1 MIILV
6 RKRILKEFQSI
17 SDEQQNEK
25 KRLDKAINDI
35 EEISKSQTE
44 IQKKPEE
51 SNDDFDFLKLFD
63 KNIALGE
70 KSIEK
75 KNSIEINI
83 EEKKKIEFQAER
95 INSFNKT
102 SDIEISKPL
111 GFPPQLKNGVGLSL
125 DNKINSD
132 VDIQKPLGFP
142 PQIKTTDIGFNMN
155 HNPSFQTPVKQESGS
170 NFNKDIA
177 SGFLANSNT
186 KKSHNPFEEMLSADK
201 NTFNDLGK
209 NFASG
214 MKNNSFN
221 SGMDQIPNIM
231 NVNPVVGNFFSNN
244 IQREITGIAIKTIEK
259 NPEKMFDFVD
269 DLIKP
274 QEKNPFQAF
283 SASKF
288 NFVDEKKQGNS
299 ATLKGPFEN
308 SFDLI

>member
-1 MIILV
+1 M
-6 RKRILKEFQSI
+6 
-17 SDEQQNEK
+17 NEK
-25 KRLDKAINDI
+25 KKLDKAINDI
-35 EEISKSQTE
+35 EEISKSKTE

-75 KNSIEINI
+75 KNSIEIAT
-83 EEKKKIEFQAER
+83 EEKKKNEFQV
-95 INSFNKT
+95 NQT
-102 SDIEISKPL
+102 SDIEITKPL
-111 GFPPQLKNGVGLSL
+111 GLPPQLKNDFGLSL
-125 DNKINSD
+125 DNKRNSD
-132 VDIQKPLGFP
+132 IDIQKPLGFP
-142 PQIKTTDIGFNMN
+142 PQMKNTDMGFNMDP
-155 HNPSFQTPVKQESGS
+155 NPSFQTPVKQESGS
-170 NFNKDIA
+170 IFNKDIN
-177 SGFLANSNT
+177 SGFLANSNF
-186 KKSHNPFEEMLSADK
+186 KKSHNPFEEMLSTDK
-201 NTFNDLGK
+201 NTFNDLGN

-214 MKNNSFN
+214 LKNSSFN
-221 SGMDQIPNIM
+221 PGIDQIPNII
-231 NVNPVVGNFFSNN
+231 NLNPVVGNFFSNN
-244 IQREITGIAIKTIEK
+244 MQKEITGIAIKNIEK

-288 NFVDEKKQGNS
+288 NVTDEKKQGNS

>member
-1 MIILV
+1 MI

-25 KRLDKAINDI
+25 KRLDQAINDI
-35 EEISKSQTE
+35 EEITKSKTE

-51 SNDDFDFLKLFD
+51 LNDDFDFLKLFD
-63 KNIALGE
+63 KNVAMGE

-83 EEKKKIEFQAER
+83 EERKNIER
-95 INSFNKT
+95 INSFNKN
-102 SDIEISKPL
+102 SDVEISKSL
-111 GFPPQLKNGVGLSL
+111 GFPPQLKNDFGLSL
-125 DNKINSD
+125 DNKKNSD

-142 PQIKTTDIGFNMN
+142 LQMN
-155 HNPSFQTPVKQESGS
+155 NPSFQTPVKQESGS
-170 NFNKDIA
+170 NFNKDIP
-177 SGFLANSNT
+177 SGFIANSNI
-186 KKSHNPFEEMLSADK
+186 KKSHNPFEELLSADK
-201 NTFNDLGK
+201 NAFNDLGS

-214 MKNNSFN
+214 MKQNSFN
-221 SGMDQIPNIM
+221 QGITQMNI
-231 NVNPVVGNFFSNN
+231 NPVVDNFFSNKL
-244 IQREITGIAIKTIEK
+244 QKEITGIAIKTIEK

-288 NFVDEKKQGNS
+288 NVGDEKKQGNS

>member
-1 MIILV
+1 MV
-6 RKRILKEFQSI
+6 SKRILKEFQSI

-25 KRLDKAINDI
+25 KKLDKAINDI
-35 EEISKSQTE
+35 EEISNSKTE

-63 KNIALGE
+63 KNVSLGE

-75 KNSIEINI
+75 KNSIEIKI
-83 EEKKKIEFQAER
+83 EEKKKNEFQPER
-95 INSFNKT
+95 INSFNRT
-102 SDIEISKPL
+102 SDVEISKPL
-111 GFPPQLKNGVGLSL
+111 GFPPQLKNEFGLIL
-125 DNKINSD
+125 DNKRNSD
-132 VDIQKPLGFP
+132 VDIQKPLGFT
-142 PQIKTTDIGFNMN
+142 QMKNTDMGFNMD

-170 NFNKDIA
+170 NFNKDIG
-177 SGFLANSNT
+177 SGFLVNSNI

-201 NTFNDLGK
+201 NTFSDLGN

-221 SGMDQIPNIM
+221 PGMDQIPKIM
-231 NVNPVVGNFFSNN
+231 NLNPVVGNFFSNN
-244 IQREITGIAIKTIEK
+244 IKKEIAGIAIKSIEK

-288 NFVDEKKQGNS
+288 NVGDEKKQGNS